1 MKPKV
6 GLFLVPF
13 CLCSAE
19 PREWTSADGKKISAE
34 LVSYKDGAATIR
46 RSGDSRVFV
55 VPDKTLSEADVKFL
69 AAWKGNPLRPLTI
82 SVKVEMGQMDAKA
95 TTWKTDYGSYAKE
108 AAFARGL
115 HILAKTTDSSSN
127 PEVVLK
133 YAFVGVDQASNT
145 PVVYDSGA
153 VPFRVESGFGYG
165 GEIYSEVMSN
175 SDENYAALGE
185 RYKDGVKPSG
195 WAVIM
200 EQDGK
205 EVHASAS
212 TDGVMKMIRLLIE
225 QKRVEF
231 PTKEEKVN
239 PVK

>member
-1 MKPKV
+1 MYTYSTMKLILWLLLIPCC
-6 GLFLVPF
+6 F
-13 CLCSAE
+13 CVAH
-19 PREWTSADGKKISAE
+19 PREWTSVDGKKISAE
-34 LVSYKDGAATIR
+34 LISYKDGAATLR
-46 RSGDSRVFV
+46 RTGDNRVFV
-55 VPDKTLSEADVKFL
+55 VPSKNLSEADVKFL
-69 AAWKGNPLRPLTI
+69 SSWKGNPIRPLTV
-82 SVKVEMGQMDAKA
+82 SVKVEMGQIDAKA

-153 VPFRVESGFGYG
+153 VPFRVESGFGYN
-165 GEIYSEVMSN
+165 GEIYSKAMSN
-175 SDENYAALGE
+175 SDQNYAALGE

-195 WAVIM
+195 WAIIM

-212 TDGVMKMIRLLIE
+212 TEGVMKMIRLG
-225 QKRVEF
+225 EF
-231 PTKEEKVN
+231 KDGDE
-239 PVK
+239 